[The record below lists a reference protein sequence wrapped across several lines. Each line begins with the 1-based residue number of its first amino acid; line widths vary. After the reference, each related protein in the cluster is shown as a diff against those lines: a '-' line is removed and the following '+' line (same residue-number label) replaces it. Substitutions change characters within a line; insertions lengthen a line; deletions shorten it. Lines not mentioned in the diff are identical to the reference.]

1 MSASTGI
8 VLAATGISFTNEWIN
23 TGTPN
28 FRVGVAGLAV
38 ALVLDGVDKVSP
50 QGATGLALIMLATVF
65 LTPFGGKSPAQTF
78 SQLAIAKPATTAP
91 TVTTPVTTT

>member
-8 VLAATGISFTNEWIN
+8 VLTATGISFVNEWVQ

-50 QGATGLALIMLATVF
+50 AGATGLALIMFATVMV
-65 LTPFGGKSPAQTF
+65 TPFKGKSPAATF
-78 SQLAIAKPATTAP
+78 GSLATAKPAATG
-91 TVTTPVTTT
+91 TP